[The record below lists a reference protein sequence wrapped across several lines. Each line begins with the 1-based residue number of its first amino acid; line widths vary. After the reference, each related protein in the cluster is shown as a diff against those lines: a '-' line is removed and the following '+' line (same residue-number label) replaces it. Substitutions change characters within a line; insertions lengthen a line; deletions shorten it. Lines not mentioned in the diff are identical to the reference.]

1 MMVWPLKINDSNS
14 QLCRVILIITYCTG
28 LDSAVITPKK
38 NNLLATIP
46 TWGPTYKVSM
56 ELKVNS
62 FDGPKFSLNQAE
74 PGSEMAEILRFT
86 TTENDCCG
94 IGDSIPAI
102 FANKRGFIRI
112 SSTGLYEHMHHNT
125 HSDIC
130 TKKFA
135 RICWGNYY

>member
-1 MMVWPLKINDSNS
+1 MTLYNT

-28 LDSAVITPKK
+28 LDSAVITVKK

-62 FDGPKFSLNQAE
+62 FDGAKFGLNQAKQ
-74 PGSEMAEILRFT
+74 SSDMAEIIRFT
-86 TTENDCCG
+86 IPEKNCSTENNCTTEKNCCG
-94 IGDSIPAI
+94 IDFGYNIPAI
-102 FANKRGFIRI
+102 FAHKRGFIRI
-112 SSTGLYEHMHHNT
+112 LSTGNT
-125 HSDIC
+125 WQDIC

-135 RICWGNYY
+135 GICWGNYY